1 MISELLF
8 NKMFSITIDVYTDNR
23 SLYDILNST
32 NAVSEKRLRVDI
44 AMIQE
49 NILNNQVTIN
59 WLTTTEQIANVLT
72 KDGVSSEILLKH
84 LHTNKLL
91 TYDQI

>member
-49 NILNNQVTIN
+49 NILDNQATIH

-72 KDGVSSEILLKH
+72 KDGVSSEFLFKNLN
-84 LHTNKLL
+84 TNKLP
-91 TYDQI
+91 THDQI